1 MVALKGVAVWHMRHH
16 NEEIFLDKFSELL
29 SLLKELGRIN
39 KTETVWM
46 QQYPVIE
53 EGFKVLMNKTQQHDI
68 TSGKIYRFNESIK
81 QSLA

>member
-1 MVALKGVAVWHMRHH
+1 
-16 NEEIFLDKFSELL
+16 
-29 SLLKELGRIN
+29 
-39 KTETVWM
+39 M